1 MRYYLNFLS
10 DNYGR
15 KLIDEPVGV
24 AEIDF
29 NIKQEQGRM
38 ARDYTLNGDII
49 EFEFSYMRNHEL
61 KQMLYY
67 FNKFGYEARV
77 ELEIVIDSINTYI
90 CELDFA
96 QAETDDLEYF
106 KCKGILIAD
115 RQVIKRRKSVKVDL
129 FNNNNVDGDYIGKLN
144 PENTLILATPLT
156 QNSLWEQ
163 PSEFYENLDSKGN
176 ATTAYYYVNPCASI
190 IKSEIE
196 DTETNFQT
204 FIRQGVDDVE
214 EFYILKAKNKL
225 KNVQIN
231 LKNVDLTLVTDVD
244 NGGNG
249 YVDMNLSI
257 YYGETFATATKLQLL
272 TAHETEG
279 KTFNFKDDF
288 NIIINEID
296 VNQKVWVNFYFKV
309 RQSATIPY
317 TKPRFE
323 CFTTIKGMSID
334 IKVESTS
341 YNSIVPSVSLYDAM
355 KQVIKSISGMD
366 IVAPRF
372 DVGGSLYGN
381 RLMNGNALRNIKG
394 KPFNISLEDIEKSLG
409 EMKCDYE
416 ITADGKVFFGNEVD
430 FYTSNE
436 IGFFP
441 NTQFSEMSKTFNPLY
456 SVNEFYYNFKK
467 YQALKENTV
476 AGTAD
481 TIHGESRYVFHNK
494 KVENKKVVDVEWT
507 RDVLLIEELRKI
519 GLKIE
524 ENTSTQDDDDI
535 FILDC
540 AATTIDQTFTE
551 SLEVKHTYNA
561 DTNKLSL
568 RNDNSFNFVT
578 LGIYVGSAFEILAPD
593 QNTAEY
599 TVFKSTP
606 NELTLTRVT
615 AGTNS
620 AINDGLRSTKIK
632 YTIDDAVIPYTNRTN
647 QGFDT
652 EPINLNAG
660 TKCSNLRYT
669 VGRNIRNFWWSYL
682 STVNLYW
689 KTVSIK
695 NNWYKNNG
703 ECTTVYEGITVK
715 EKSDITPDNPIVTP
729 MMYNKMVFS
738 NVEFLDYVTLQN
750 NLRTLR
756 GFIRAIDNNDK
767 VIKVYPTEL
776 MYSMLDRELV
786 VKGEE
791 KYEPITMTI
800 STADALITINSETI
814 TDSVITEII
823 GEKFYI
829 YDLNRQLLYNGVY
842 WNEVAING
850 ALASSKT
857 ELQEWANLLP

>member
-1 MRYYLNFLS
+1 MKYYLNFLS

-129 FNNNNVDGDYIGKLN
+129 FNNNNVDGDYIGGLT
-144 PENTLILATPLT
+144 PDNTLIKATPLRQISSWG
-156 QNSLWEQ
+156 QNSQ
-163 PSEFYENLDSKGN
+163 TAIDHNLRSFFN
-176 ATTAYYYVNPCASI
+176 FCIAIT
-190 IKSEIE
+190 KSEIE
-196 DTETNFQT
+196 DTLNAVIIPSTNIDIENNPLVNFKYNIQDLKLE
-204 FIRQGVDDVE
+204 VD
-214 EFYILKAKNKL
+214 
-225 KNVQIN
+225 
-231 LKNVDLTLVTDVD
+231 VDLSNFTDFGATIILEYFVGKKEDLFIGGSSSATTIAVTPLAESTSLKYKGVITIP
-244 NGGNG
+244 NAK
-249 YVDMNLSI
+249 L
-257 YYGETFATATKLQLL
+257 GESFWLYARLNKSYL
-272 TAHETEG
+272 TAYSD
-279 KTFNFKDDF
+279 FKINSY
-288 NIIINEID
+288 NI
-296 VNQKVWVNFYFKV
+296 KL
-309 RQSATIPY
+309 SL
-317 TKPRFE
+317 
-323 CFTTIKGMSID
+323 
-334 IKVESTS
+334 ESTS
-341 YNSIVPSVSLYDAM
+341 YSSIVPSVSLYDAM
-355 KQVIKSISGMD
+355 KQVVKSISGLD

-372 DVGGSLYGN
+372 QIGGSLYGN
-381 RLMNGNALRNIKG
+381 RLMNGNALRNIQG
-394 KPFNISLEDIEKSLG
+394 KPFSISLEDIEKSLT

-416 ITADGKVFFGNEVD
+416 ITPDGKVFFGNEVD

-540 AATTIDQTFTE
+540 VATTIDQTFTE

-578 LGIYVGSAFEILAPD
+578 LGIYAGSAFEILAPD
-593 QNTAEY
+593 NNTAIY
-599 TVFKSTP
+599 TVYTSTP
-606 NELTLTRVT
+606 NELILTRVT

-620 AINDGLRSTKIK
+620 SINDGVRTTKIK
-632 YTIDDAVIPYTNRTN
+632 YTIDDAVIPFTNRTIE
-647 QGFDT
+647 GFDT

-703 ECTTVYEGITVK
+703 ECTTVYDGITVK

-850 ALASSKT
+850 ALPSSKT

>member
-1 MRYYLNFLS
+1 MKYYLNFLS

-49 EFEFSYMRNHEL
+49 EFEFSYMRNHHL
-61 KQMLYY
+61 KQLLYY

-77 ELEIVIDSINTYI
+77 ELEMVIDSINTYI

-129 FNNNNVDGDYIGKLN
+129 YSDKNVDGDYIGGLT
-144 PENTLILATPLT
+144 PENTLVLATPLR
-156 QNSLWEQ
+156 QISEWEQ
-163 PSEFYENLDSKGN
+163 PNDFNQNLDTTGN
-176 ATTAYYYVNPCASI
+176 DTSAIYYVNPCI
-190 IKSEIE
+190 NILKSEIE
-196 DTETNFQT
+196 DTVNNYESF
-204 FIRQGVDDVE
+204 FRQGVEDVE
-214 EFYILKAKNKL
+214 DFYIIKSKNKL
-225 KNVQIN
+225 KNVKFNI
-231 LKNVDLTLVTDVD
+231 KNVDIDFQTDVD

-249 YVDMNLSI
+249 YVDMNFSI
-257 YYGETFATATKLQLL
+257 YYGETFSTATKVQLL
-272 TAHETEG
+272 STFKRENEL
-279 KTFNFKDDF
+279 FNFKDDF
-288 NIIINEID
+288 NITIDEITSS
-296 VNQKVWVNFYFKV
+296 QKIWIMFYFKV
-309 RQSATIPY
+309 RQSATIPF
-317 TKPRFE
+317 TRPRFE
-323 CFTTIKGMSID
+323 CITEIKGMNIEITSD
-334 IKVESTS
+334 STS
-341 YNSIVPSVSLYDAM
+341 YNSIVPTVSLYDAM

-372 DVGGSLYGN
+372 QLGGSLYGN
-381 RLMNGNALRNIKG
+381 RLMNGNALRNIQG
-394 KPFNISLEDIEKSLG
+394 KPFSISLEDIEKSLT

-416 ITADGKVFFGNEVD
+416 ITPDGKVFFGNEVD

-540 AATTIDQTFTE
+540 VSTTTDQTFTE

-578 LGIYVGSAFEILAPD
+578 LGIYAGSAFEILAPD
-593 QNTAEY
+593 NNTAIY
-599 TVFKSTP
+599 TVYTSTP
-606 NELTLTRVT
+606 NELILTRVT

-620 AINDGLRSTKIK
+620 SINDGVRTTKIK

-652 EPINLNAG
+652 ISNLNAG

-669 VGRNIRNFWWSYL
+669 VGWNIRNFWWSYL

-689 KTVSIK
+689 ETVSIK

-703 ECTTVYEGITVK
+703 ECTTVYDGITVK

>member
-1 MRYYLNFLS
+1 
-10 DNYGR
+10 
-15 KLIDEPVGV
+15 
-24 AEIDF
+24 
-29 NIKQEQGRM
+29 
-38 ARDYTLNGDII
+38 
-49 EFEFSYMRNHEL
+49 
-61 KQMLYY
+61 
-67 FNKFGYEARV
+67 
-77 ELEIVIDSINTYI
+77 
-90 CELDFA
+90 
-96 QAETDDLEYF
+96 
-106 KCKGILIAD
+106 
-115 RQVIKRRKSVKVDL
+115 
-129 FNNNNVDGDYIGKLN
+129 
-144 PENTLILATPLT
+144 
-156 QNSLWEQ
+156 
-163 PSEFYENLDSKGN
+163 
-176 ATTAYYYVNPCASI
+176 
-190 IKSEIE
+190 
-196 DTETNFQT
+196 
-204 FIRQGVDDVE
+204 
-214 EFYILKAKNKL
+214 
-225 KNVQIN
+225 
-231 LKNVDLTLVTDVD
+231 
-244 NGGNG
+244 
-249 YVDMNLSI
+249 
-257 YYGETFATATKLQLL
+257 
-272 TAHETEG
+272 
-279 KTFNFKDDF
+279 
-288 NIIINEID
+288 
-296 VNQKVWVNFYFKV
+296 
-309 RQSATIPY
+309 
-317 TKPRFE
+317 
-323 CFTTIKGMSID
+323 
-334 IKVESTS
+334 
-341 YNSIVPSVSLYDAM
+341 
-355 KQVIKSISGMD
+355 
-366 IVAPRF
+366 
-372 DVGGSLYGN
+372 
-381 RLMNGNALRNIKG
+381 
-394 KPFNISLEDIEKSLG
+394 
-409 EMKCDYE
+409 
-416 ITADGKVFFGNEVD
+416 
-430 FYTSNE
+430 
-436 IGFFP
+436 
-441 NTQFSEMSKTFNPLY
+441 
-456 SVNEFYYNFKK
+456 
-467 YQALKENTV
+467 
-476 AGTAD
+476 
-481 TIHGESRYVFHNK
+481 YVFHNK

-540 AATTIDQTFTE
+540 VATTIDQTFTE

-578 LGIYVGSAFEILAPD
+578 LGIYAGSAFEILAPD
-593 QNTAEY
+593 NNTAIY
-599 TVFKSTP
+599 TVYTSTP
-606 NELTLTRVT
+606 NELILTRVT

-620 AINDGLRSTKIK
+620 SINDGVRTTKIK
-632 YTIDDAVIPYTNRTN
+632 YTIDDAVIPFTNRTIE
-647 QGFDT
+647 GFDT

-669 VGRNIRNFWWSYL
+669 VGWNIRNFWWSYL

-689 KTVSIK
+689 ETVSIK

-703 ECTTVYEGITVK
+703 ECTTVYDGITVK

>member
-10 DNYGR
+10 DSYGR
-15 KLIDEPVGV
+15 KQIDEVIGI
-24 AEIDF
+24 AEVDF

-38 ARDYTLNGDII
+38 ARDFTLNGDII
-49 EFEFSYMRNHEL
+49 EFEFSYMRNHQL
-61 KQMLYY
+61 KQLLYY
-67 FNKFGYEARV
+67 FNKFGYEAKV
-77 ELEIVIDSINTYI
+77 QLEIKIDSLNNYI

-96 QAETDDLEYF
+96 QSETDDLEYF

-129 FNNNNVDGDYIGKLN
+129 FSDKNVDGDYITPLVA
-144 PENTLILATPLT
+144 ENVLIIATPLS

-176 ATTAYYYVNPCASI
+176 TTTAYYYVNPCISI

-196 DTETNFQT
+196 DTVNNFSS
-204 FIRQGVDDVE
+204 FIKQGVDDIE
-214 EFYILKAKNKL
+214 DFYILKAKNKL

-257 YYGETFATATKLQLL
+257 YYGETFSTATKIQLL
-272 TAHETEG
+272 TAYETEG

-288 NIIINEID
+288 NVIINDID

-341 YNSIVPSVSLYDAM
+341 YNSIVPSVSLYDAA
-355 KQVIKSISGMD
+355 KQVIKSISGRD
-366 IVAPRF
+366 IYAPRF

-381 RLMNGNALRNIKG
+381 RVMNGNALRNILNKS
-394 KPFNISLEDIEKSLG
+394 FNISLEDIEKSLA

-416 ITADGKVFFGNEVD
+416 IMPDGRVFFGNEVD
-430 FYTSNE
+430 FYTSSE

-494 KVENKKVVDVEWT
+494 KVENKKVVDIEWC
-507 RDVLLIEELRKI
+507 RDILLIEELRKI
-519 GLKIE
+519 GLKIG
-524 ENTSTQDDDDI
+524 ENTSTQEDDDV
-535 FILDC
+535 FILDSV
-540 AATTIDQTFTE
+540 TTTTDQTF
-551 SLEVKHTYNA
+551 EVVFEVMHTYDA
-561 DTNKLSL
+561 TNTKLIL
-568 RNDNSFNFVT
+568 KNDNSFNFLVM
-578 LGIYVGSAFEILAPD
+578 GIFDGSTFEILPSD
-593 QNTAEY
+593 NNTAEY

-620 AINDGLRSTKIK
+620 SINDGLRSTKIK

-652 EPINLNAG
+652 ISNLNSG
-660 TKCSNLRYT
+660 DKCSNLRYT

-689 KTVSIK
+689 KNVSIK

-703 ECTTVYEGITVK
+703 ECTTVYDGITVK

-800 STADALITINSETI
+800 STANPYILINNET
-814 TDSVITEII
+814 TADEVITEIK
-823 GEKFYI
+823 GEKLYI

-842 WNEVAING
+842 WYEVAING
-850 ALASSKT
+850 ALASSKN
-857 ELQEWANLLP
+857 ELQSWLDLL